1 VSRHL
6 FVHNDLGLVAIEHRA
21 FDLARADFA
30 RVLQVARDIG
40 NVEYEWRAGWGMGR
54 TALAEGR
61 PAEAARHLDSVVAT
75 IERLRQ
81 TIPAASERAAFM
93 TQRVGPYETLVE
105 ALVDTAAA
113 AGDRSAPAA
122 LEVAERARSRAL
134 ADLLAESRAQLTDE
148 RVLAVR
154 KEEAVFG
161 TRFSDIQKQIM
172 ASPDAVTRSAALA
185 ELQRAEHEFEA
196 LVLRTRR
203 ENPAYASLAYPR
215 ALSAGEIAAMLRP
228 DEALVEYLVTPTRG
242 FVWAVRPDRLTS
254 APVPGQD
261 VLEPQIRLLQAL
273 LAGRNDEAI
282 RALGA
287 RLYDQLLAPIAST
300 LEGATR
306 IILVPHG
313 VLQRV
318 PFALLRSGDRWLIET
333 HALSTAP
340 SATILA
346 YVRQMPRE
354 HAPHPLLAFAAPE
367 IAAASV
373 RTVLDAPAASLGTLA
388 LASQEVHD
396 ARRLLGARQEDTLV
410 GPAATEMVLKTV
422 DARRYRILHFAAHAV
437 VDEIVPRRSAVLL
450 TASDRDDGLLQV
462 NEIANLSLNADL
474 VVLAACRSQ
483 LGRLVRGEG
492 LLSLS
497 RAFIHAGARG
507 VMATLWDVSD
517 SETAWLMRR
526 FYEEIGDGRAP
537 DEALRRAQLSAIE
550 AGGARASPAQWAAF
564 VMAGE
569 AGSPIFAASDRRLTS
584 WVPAATG
591 IVVLLG
597 LVLAAYRKRK
607 PTSP

>member
-1 VSRHL
+1 
-6 FVHNDLGLVAIEHRA
+6 
-21 FDLARADFA
+21 
-30 RVLQVARDIG
+30 
-40 NVEYEWRAGWGMGR
+40 
-54 TALAEGR
+54 
-61 PAEAARHLDSVVAT
+61 
-75 IERLRQ
+75 
-81 TIPAASERAAFM
+81 
-93 TQRVGPYETLVE
+93 
-105 ALVDTAAA
+105 
-113 AGDRSAPAA
+113 
-122 LEVAERARSRAL
+122 
-134 ADLLAESRAQLTDE
+134 
-148 RVLAVR
+148 
-154 KEEAVFG
+154 
-161 TRFSDIQKQIM
+161 
-172 ASPDAVTRSAALA
+172 
-185 ELQRAEHEFEA
+185 
-196 LVLRTRR
+196 
-203 ENPAYASLAYPR
+203 
-215 ALSAGEIAAMLRP
+215 
-228 DEALVEYLVTPTRG
+228 
-242 FVWAVRPDRLTS
+242 
-254 APVPGQD
+254 
-261 VLEPQIRLLQAL
+261 
-273 LAGRNDEAI
+273 
-282 RALGA
+282 
-287 RLYDQLLAPIAST
+287 
-300 LEGATR
+300 
-306 IILVPHG
+306 
-313 VLQRV
+313 
-318 PFALLRSGDRWLIET
+318 
-333 HALSTAP
+333 
-340 SATILA
+340 
-346 YVRQMPRE
+346 
-354 HAPHPLLAFAAPE
+354 
-367 IAAASV
+367 
-373 RTVLDAPAASLGTLA
+373 VLDAPAASLGTLA